1 MADDYTGI
9 FTHTEEQAK
18 DLLSADAEIGLV
30 SGTRIEVKTFEDE
43 PRETALSYADYELPA
58 IAVSCDIL
66 EGDVDVS
73 IGGLVAIVIGVNIFV
88 ITEAADQGARM
99 TLCKDIA
106 ARVITIMGQQYGA
119 NQLSGLDDLVADA
132 DTGSVFTTVRDA
144 VFDEVISE
152 SEPYRAIG
160 ELLFGVQIDIT
171 R

>member
-88 ITEAADQGARM
+88 IT
-99 TLCKDIA
+99 
-106 ARVITIMGQQYGA
+106 
-119 NQLSGLDDLVADA
+119 
-132 DTGSVFTTVRDA
+132 GSC
-144 VFDEVISE
+144 
-152 SEPYRAIG
+152 
-160 ELLFGVQIDIT
+160 
-171 R
+171 